1 MDVLKKS
8 TLPFKTT
15 GSSFSF
21 LGTEISISS
30 WLISSFLIFS
40 AGGVEVD
47 VYKRQYQE
55 IAEELNISIKTVEN
69 QMGKALKALRE
80 TAVRIYNF
88 LLGLA

>member
-1 MDVLKKS
+1 MKEVVHELFSEEQVKERVL
-8 TLPFKTT
+8 
-15 GSSFSF
+15 
-21 LGTEISISS
+21 
-30 WLISSFLIFS
+30 
-40 AGGVEVD
+40 
-47 VYKRQYQE
+47 E